1 MASTRRSAMPASRW
15 MGLLGVVLAA
25 TPAAALAQPA
35 DLFFERSVMTAA
47 DGRCGLFTPE
57 VSAALAAGAAQARG
71 AALRAGDDLK
81 SLAAREADAR
91 RYAGRLDCKNP
102 KVLAEAA
109 RVQQAFSGYARV
121 TRMTYPGDAAD
132 WRADRGSGRAARWRL
147 AQDTAFGGGRM
158 TFGLAGREGANAL
171 VAVADFADGQTPYA
185 ARLVLRDGA
194 RTLGPYLDTRGKAA
208 PLSRK
213 LPPRGATRA
222 YMAEARSE
230 ADEMLLPKGSD
241 SGWAFRFPAAAAQ
254 ALAELDPREAIAVEF
269 LFPGE
274 RVRTAYVEVG
284 DFAAGRAFL
293 RGRIALTPPE
303 VDMGLN

>member
-1 MASTRRSAMPASRW
+1 MGLALAAMPCGAR
-15 MGLLGVVLAA
+15 
-25 TPAAALAQPA
+25 AQPA
-35 DLFFERSVMTAA
+35 DLFFERTVMTAA

-71 AALRAGDDLK
+71 AALRAGAERNV
-81 SLAAREADAR
+81 LAAREADAR
-91 RYAGRLDCKNP
+91 RYAAQLHCRSP
-102 KVLAEAA
+102 QVQAEAA

-121 TRMTYPGDAAD
+121 TRMTYPGDVAD
-132 WRADRGSGRAARWRL
+132 WRADRGTGRTARWRL
-147 AQDTAFGGGRM
+147 AQDASFGDDRM

-171 VAVADFADGQTPYA
+171 LAVADFADGQRPYA
-185 ARLVLRDGA
+185 ARLVLRDA
-194 RTLGPYLDTRGKAA
+194 SRTLGPYLDTRARSL

-222 YMAEARSE
+222 FLAEARSA
-230 ADEMLLPKGSD
+230 ADESLRPRGAQD
-241 SGWAFRFPAAAAQ
+241 AWAFRFPAAAAQ

-269 LFPGE
+269 LLPGE

-293 RGRIALTPPE
+293 QVASR
-303 VDMGLN
+303 

>member
-1 MASTRRSAMPASRW
+1 MTSTRRSAMPASRW
-15 MGLLGVVLAA
+15 MGLLGLALAA
-25 TPAAALAQPA
+25 MPCAALARPA
-35 DLFFERSVMTAA
+35 DLFFERTVMTAA

-57 VSAALAAGAAQARG
+57 VSAALASGAAQARG
-71 AALRAGDDLK
+71 AALRAGVDLK
-81 SLAAREADAR
+81 SLAETESGAR
-91 RYAGRLDCKNP
+91 RYAAQLNCKSP

-132 WRADRGSGRAARWRL
+132 WRADRGSGKAARWRL
-147 AQDTAFGGGRM
+147 AQDATFAGGRL

-171 VAVADFADGQTPYA
+171 VAVAQFADGQTPYA
-185 ARLVLRDGA
+185 ARLVLRDGT

-208 PLSRK
+208 SLSRK

-230 ADEMLLPKGSD
+230 AEEALLPKGSED
-241 SGWAFRFPAAAAQ
+241 GWAFRFPVAAAQ
-254 ALAELDPREAIAVEF
+254 ALADLDPREAIAVEF

-274 RVRTAYVEVG
+274 RVRTAYLEVG

-293 RGRIALTPPE
+293 QVAFR
-303 VDMGLN
+303 

>member
-213 LPPRGATRA
+213 LLPRGATRA

-293 RGRIALTPPE
+293 QAASR
-303 VDMGLN
+303 

>member
-1 MASTRRSAMPASRW
+1 MTSTRRSAMPASRW
-15 MGLLGVVLAA
+15 MGLLGMALAA
-25 TPAAALAQPA
+25 MPCAALAQPA
-35 DLFFERSVMTAA
+35 HLFFERTVMTAA
-47 DGRCGLFTPE
+47 DMRCGLFTPE
-57 VSAALAAGAAQARG
+57 VSAALAAGAVQARG
-71 AALRAGDDLK
+71 VALRAGTDTKL
-81 SLAAREADAR
+81 LGEREAAAR
-91 RYAGRLDCKNP
+91 RYAGQLNCRSP

-109 RVQQAFSGYARV
+109 RVQQSFSGYARV

-132 WRADRGSGRAARWRL
+132 WRADRGSGKAARWRL
-147 AQDTAFGGGRM
+147 AQDAAFGGGRM

-171 VAVADFADGQTPYA
+171 VAVAEFADDQSPYA
-185 ARLVLRDGA
+185 ARLVLRDRS
-194 RTLGPYLDTRGKAA
+194 RTQGPYLDTRGKAA

-230 ADEMLLPKGSD
+230 AEEMLLPKGSD
-241 SGWAFRFPAAAAQ
+241 DGWAFRFPAAAAQ
-254 ALAELDPREAIAVEF
+254 ALADLDPREAIAVEF

-293 RGRIALTPPE
+293 QVASR
-303 VDMGLN
+303 

>member
-1 MASTRRSAMPASRW
+1 MGFLGLAVAAMPC
-15 MGLLGVVLAA
+15 G
-25 TPAAALAQPA
+25 ALAQPA
-35 DLFFERSVMTAA
+35 DLFFERTVMTAA

-71 AALRAGDDLK
+71 AALRAGDDIK
-81 SLAAREADAR
+81 SLATREAGAR
-91 RYAGRLDCKNP
+91 RYAAQLNCKSP
-102 KVLAEAA
+102 RVLAEAA

-132 WRADRGSGRAARWRL
+132 WRADRGSGKAARWRL

-171 VAVADFADGQTPYA
+171 VAVADFADGRTPYA
-185 ARLVLRDGA
+185 ARLVLRDGT

-222 YMAEARSE
+222 YMAEARGE
-230 ADEMLLPKGSD
+230 ADEMLLPKGSQD
-241 SGWAFRFPAAAAQ
+241 GWAFRFPATAAH
-254 ALAELDPREAIAVEF
+254 ALADLDPREAIAVEF
-269 LFPGE
+269 LFPGDVT
-274 RVRTAYVEVG
+274 RRAYVEVG

-293 RGRIALTPPE
+293 QVAAR
-303 VDMGLN
+303 